1 MIGIVIVSHSPQL
14 AAGVRELALQMVHEH
29 VPIALAA
36 GIDDPVDPIGT
47 DALRVAAAIQS
58 VYSDDGVLVL
68 MDLGSALLSAETALE
83 FLEPEQQKH
92 IFLCEAPLVEGA
104 VAAAVRA
111 MTGSSIDQVLAE
123 ARGALAAKAQQLSPL
138 WQTATENV
146 PFEKPREGGAPSL
159 ADAQTLAIVVP
170 NALGLHM
177 RPLARLVEIVSQFAA
192 EVYVTNADKT
202 VNVRSINHIAA
213 LGTHQGDEL
222 IFHALGVDASAVL
235 AAIQALAN
243 ANFGERDHR
252 ASLSGAPAKPPF
264 LPKSDIASELL
275 GVPASDGIA
284 IGPVALYRPDLPV
297 VVERVVH
304 DSKAEWAK
312 FKQALQAA
320 LTELQ
325 QVAAQTQQTDLGEA
339 MIFAAHRLMLQDP
352 ELEADVRHQIFVEQR
367 NAEAAWQR
375 AIHTVIENYQALDDA
390 YLRQR
395 ATDAFD
401 IGQRVLR
408 HLLNVPLPDLHFHEP
423 VILVTSELTPSEAA
437 QLDPE
442 QILGIIMAA
451 GGITGHSIILA
462 RAFGIPALIG
472 VGDAINRLQNG
483 QLIAFD
489 GTTGQIWEQP
499 TPDELAALE
508 EQARQRLAAQAMAR
522 RSSQQPA
529 LTQDNQHI
537 EIAANI
543 SSLNDI
549 EQALELGAEGV
560 GLFRTE
566 FLFMGRNQMPSEDEQ
581 WTAYKVAAD
590 KLGTRPLII
599 RTLDAG
605 GDKPIPYLNI
615 GVEANAFL
623 GWRGLRYCLD
633 HSEIFKPQLRAIL
646 RASANHN
653 VKLMFPMVSTVDEVR
668 RAKALVRTV
677 QEELRVAQ
685 LPFDEAL
692 EMGIM
697 IEVPSAVL
705 QAPQLAQEVD
715 FFSIGTND
723 LTQYLLAADRGNA
736 QVARLVNALQP
747 AVLLAIQQVVQA
759 ARNAGI
765 GVGLCGELA
774 SHVVAL
780 PLLIGLGLTE
790 LSMNPAA
797 VPQVKARIR
806 ELNVAQAKAL
816 AAECLALGSVA
827 EIEQRLTQLP

>member
-47 DALRVAAAIQS
+47 DPLRVAAAIQS
-58 VYSDDGVLVL
+58 VYSEDGVLVL

-83 FLEPEQQKH
+83 FLEPAQQKH
-92 IFLCEAPLVEGA
+92 VFLCEAPLVEGA
-104 VAAAVRA
+104 VAAAVQA
-111 MTGSSIDQVLAE
+111 MTGSSMDQVLAE

-138 WQTATENV
+138 WQTATEK
-146 PFEKPREGGAPSL
+146 EERESSREAGDSNL
-159 ADAQTLAIVVP
+159 AAAQTLVIVVP

-192 EVYVTNADKT
+192 EVYITKDGKT
-202 VNVRSINHIAA
+202 ANVRSINHIAA

-222 IFHALGVDASAVL
+222 IFHAIGEEAGAVL
-235 AAIQALAN
+235 AAIQALAH

-252 ASLSGAPAKPPF
+252 EPASSAAAKTLT
-264 LPKSDIASELL
+264 LPKANITGEVV
-275 GVPASDGIA
+275 GIPASAGIA
-284 IGPVALYRPDLPV
+284 IGPVALYRPNLPV
-297 VVERVVH
+297 VVERFVH

-312 FKQALQAA
+312 FEQAIQAA
-320 LTELQ
+320 LTELH

-375 AIHTVIENYQALDDA
+375 AIHTVVKNYQALDDA

-401 IGQRVLR
+401 VGQRVLR
-408 HLLNVPLPDLHFHEP
+408 HLLNAPLPALDFQDP
-423 VILVTSELTPSEAA
+423 VILVTRELTPSEAA

-472 VGDAINRLQNG
+472 VGDAINRFYDD

-489 GTTGQIWEQP
+489 GATGQIWEQP
-499 TPDELAALE
+499 TSAELAALR
-508 EQARQRLAAQAMAR
+508 EQARQRQAAHALARQ
-522 RSSQQPA
+522 SSQLAA
-529 LTQDNQHI
+529 LTQDNQRI
-537 EIAANI
+537 KVAANI

-566 FLFMGRNQMPSEDEQ
+566 FLFMGREQAPDEDEQ
-581 WTAYKVAAD
+581 WTAYKVAAN

-605 GDKPIPYLNI
+605 GDKPIPYLKI

-623 GWRGLRYCLD
+623 GWRGIRYCLD
-633 HSEIFKPQLRAIL
+633 HPEIFKPQLRAIL
-646 RASANHN
+646 RASVHRN
-653 VKLMFPMVSTVDEVR
+653 VKLLFPMVSTVEEVR
-668 RAKALVRTV
+668 CAKALIYTV
-677 QEELRVAQ
+677 QEELRAAQ
-685 LPFDEAL
+685 IPFDEDM
-692 EMGIM
+692 EIGIM
-697 IEVPSAVL
+697 IEVPSAVM
-705 QAPQLAQEVD
+705 QAAQLAREVD

-736 QVARLVNALQP
+736 QVAGLVNALQP
-747 AVLLAIQQVVQA
+747 AVLHAIQQVVQA
-759 ARNAGI
+759 AHSAGI

-774 SHVVAL
+774 SHVAAL
-780 PLLIGLGLTE
+780 PLLLGLGLTE
-790 LSMNPAA
+790 LSMNAA
-797 VPQVKARIR
+797 VIPQVKARIR
-806 ELNVAQAKAL
+806 ELNVAQAQML
-816 AAECLALGSVA
+816 VAECLALSSAA
-827 EIEQRLTQLP
+827 EVEERLTQYP